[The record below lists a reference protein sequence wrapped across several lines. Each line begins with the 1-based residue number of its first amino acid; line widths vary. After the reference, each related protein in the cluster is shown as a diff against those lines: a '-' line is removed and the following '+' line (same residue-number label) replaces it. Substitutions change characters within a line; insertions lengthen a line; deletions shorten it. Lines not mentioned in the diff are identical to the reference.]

1 MAKRDFKELYS
12 RIENQYL
19 KALDILKKKQEA
31 LLDEVVSPEVSDEV
45 RDVLEPLKSFYQ
57 SASYLMFLLRK
68 NKSSLDQEYRVLK
81 SQAKEM
87 EDNILDMKEAVNSG
101 ALSKDRLDDLVAATK
116 HTFDTVDDWEAFL
129 CYINKPVKKSSRS
142 KYTASP
148 RYLKGQAR
156 IDKYIAANEQ
166 ILVDLENL

>member
-1 MAKRDFKELYS
+1 MAKKDFKELYG

-31 LLDEVVSPEVSDEV
+31 FLDEVVSPEISDEV
-45 RDVLEPLKSFYQ
+45 KDVLEPLKNLYQ
-57 SASYLMFLLRK
+57 SASYLVFLFK
-68 NKSSLDQEYRVLK
+68 KGKSSLDREYQVLK
-81 SQAKEM
+81 GQAREM
-87 EDNILDMKEAVNSG
+87 EDNISDMKEAVDSG

-142 KYTASP
+142 KYIASP

-156 IDKYIAANEQ
+156 IDKCIAVNEQ